1 MRIKIN
7 AVTDSPT
14 FPEQVDVVVIGGGI
28 IGTSVAY
35 ELAKQGVTVA
45 LFEKGAIGCEQSGR
59 AFAGSARYRRR
70 HAKAGRLCS
79 SALRGARSG
88 Y

>member
-35 ELAKQGVTVA
+35 
-45 LFEKGAIGCEQSGR
+45 
-59 AFAGSARYRRR
+59 
-70 HAKAGRLCS
+70 
-79 SALRGARSG
+79 
-88 Y
+88 